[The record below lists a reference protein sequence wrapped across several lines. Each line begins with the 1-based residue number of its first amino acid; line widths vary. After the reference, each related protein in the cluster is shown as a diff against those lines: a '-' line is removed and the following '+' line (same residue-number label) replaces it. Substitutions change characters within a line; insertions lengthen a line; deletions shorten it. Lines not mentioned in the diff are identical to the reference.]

1 MALRRAFPTILSDR
15 LPETRDF
22 YVRLLDFEV
31 AFDSD
36 FYVALRT
43 AEDDDGT
50 AGGGVRRETTAQILR
65 AAEQADDDDVGALGG
80 VAVRRDAPRV
90 GDGVV
95 GAARASAEQVGV
107 GGRDEGDARH
117 EGSSFAGVHARVV
130 MRGLPWH
137 GSRSSGRS

>member
-1 MALRRAFPTILSDR
+1 MQLLEVRRTALREVLVGLR
-15 LPETRDF
+15 RDTGRRRRTLHEGR
-22 YVRLLDFEV
+22 VGLL
-31 AFDSD
+31 
-36 FYVALRT
+36 LT